1 MPKNRHR
8 HCANISAQIKLLN
21 EPTELCIQ
29 DRSQIGIIKRGQLC
43 VCINDVKF
51 TLYPG
56 DVILLGSDDTY
67 TAAPESPCEICRL
80 SFDRD
85 LASSSIGDAILAQ
98 GRKVVRLDQAQLDT
112 VISLFDTLRDIRI
125 SDAPSSLDI
134 SIRLLECILLVLCDE
149 NTRGASRSYDG
160 LDMQRAV
167 DYIESHFS
175 ENPSLHTVA
184 RLVHLSDQY
193 FCTEFRKY
201 MRINF
206 KEFLKTRKLQHAR
219 RLLITSDLPVSVVAE
234 SCGYSSQSHFNREF
248 KDYFALTPLKMR
260 KIYSKSRLKDNK
272 YS

>member
-1 MPKNRHR
+1 MLNKRQR
-8 HCANISAQIKLLN
+8 ADARVIARIRLLN
-21 EPTELCIQ
+21 EPYSLCIQ
-29 DRSQIGIIKRGQLC
+29 EHPEVWILKRGQLR
-43 VCINDVKF
+43 VCINGESF

-56 DVILLGSDDTY
+56 DAISLSSEDAH
-67 TAAPESPCEICRL
+67 TAMPESPCEICL
-80 SFDRD
+80 LCFDRD
-85 LASSSIGDAILAQ
+85 LVSSKISDNLLDQ
-98 GRKVVRLDQAQLDT
+98 GRKVVRLEQGQHDT
-112 VISLFDTLRDIRI
+112 VLSMFDILRDNLS
-125 SDAPSSLDI
+125 SDSPSSIDI
-134 SIRLLECILLVLCDE
+134 GIRLLECILLVLCDE
-149 NTRGASRSYDG
+149 NIRGASRSYDG

-219 RLLITSDLPVSVVAE
+219 RLLITTDLPVSAVAE
-234 SCGYSSQSHFNREF
+234 ACGYSSQSHFNREF

-260 KIYSKSRLKDNK
+260 KMYSKSRLKTNC
-272 YS
+272 